1 MSSAARLQFDF
12 VTSSDQTSRDVEI
25 EQVVIAGWT
34 GRDAAALQAHIDEL
48 AEMGIP
54 GPSEVPMFYRT
65 SAAHLT
71 TANAIQ
77 VIGPD
82 SSGEVE
88 CFVLKTGGE
97 LWLGVGSE
105 HTDRKAETAGITLA
119 KQLCEKP
126 LGSTL
131 WRFSEVAGHL
141 DDLILRA
148 WIQEKGEQVLYQQG
162 TLAEMRPV
170 QELVDRYSSGAGLA
184 DNTLMFG
191 GTLAAIGGVR
201 PSERFGF
208 ELEDPRLGRLIRH
221 DYDIEELPVTG

>member
-1 MSSAARLQFDF
+1 MSSAALIRFEF
-12 VTSSDQTSRDVEI
+12 CSDAGQVEEDVEI

-34 GRDAAALQAHIDEL
+34 GRDAVALQAHIDEL

-54 GPSEVPMFYRT
+54 GPKEVPMFYRT
-65 SAAHLT
+65 SAAHVT

-88 CFVLKTGGE
+88 TFILKTGGD

-126 LGSTL
+126 LANQL
-131 WRFSEVAGHL
+131 WPLEEVADHL
-141 DDLILRA
+141 DQLILRA
-148 WIQEKGEQVLYQQG
+148 WIQEDGKRVLYQEG
-162 TLAEMRPV
+162 TLAEMRTC
-170 QELVDRYSSGAGLA
+170 QELMDLYSEGAGLD

-201 PSERFGF
+201 PSSRFEF
-208 ELEDPRLGRLIRH
+208 ELEDPVLGRRIQH
-221 DYDIEELPVTG
+221 GYDIEELPITG

>member
-1 MSSAARLQFDF
+1 MSSAALIRFEFCSAAGQIEK
-12 VTSSDQTSRDVEI
+12 DVEI

-34 GRDAAALQAHIDEL
+34 GRDAVALQAHIDEL

-54 GPSEVPMFYRT
+54 GPQEVPMFYRT
-65 SAAHLT
+65 SAAHVT

-88 CFVLKTGGE
+88 TFILKTGGD

-126 LGSTL
+126 LANQL
-131 WRFSEVAGHL
+131 WPLEEVTDHL
-141 DDLILRA
+141 DQLILRA
-148 WIQEKGEQVLYQQG
+148 WMQEDGKRVLYQEG
-162 TLAEMRPV
+162 TLAEMRTSH
-170 QELVDRYSSGAGLA
+170 ELIDL
-184 DNTLMFG
+184 
-191 GTLAAIGGVR
+191 
-201 PSERFGF
+201 
-208 ELEDPRLGRLIRH
+208 
-221 DYDIEELPVTG
+221 

>member
-1 MSSAARLQFDF
+1 MSSAALIRFEF
-12 VTSSDQTSRDVEI
+12 CSDAGQVEEDVEI

-34 GRDAAALQAHIDEL
+34 GRDAVALQAHIDEL

-54 GPSEVPMFYRT
+54 GPKEVPMFYRT
-65 SAAHLT
+65 SAAHVT

-88 CFVLKTGGE
+88 TFILKTGGD

-126 LGSTL
+126 LANQL
-131 WRFSEVAGHL
+131 WPLEEVADHL
-141 DDLILRA
+141 DQLILRA
-148 WIQEKGEQVLYQQG
+148 WIQEDGKRVLYQEG
-162 TLAEMRPV
+162 TLAEMRTC
-170 QELVDRYSSGAGLA
+170 QELMDLYSEGAGLD

-191 GTLAAIGGVR
+191 GTLAAIGVVR
-201 PSERFGF
+201 PSSRFEF
-208 ELEDPRLGRLIRH
+208 ELEDPVLGRRIQH
-221 DYDIEELPVTG
+221 GYDIEELPISG

>member
-1 MSSAARLQFDF
+1 MSSAALIRFEFCSAAGQIEK
-12 VTSSDQTSRDVEI
+12 DVEI

-34 GRDAAALQAHIDEL
+34 GRDAVALQAHIDEL

-54 GPSEVPMFYRT
+54 GPQEVPMFYRT
-65 SAAHLT
+65 PAAHVT
-71 TANAIQ
+71 PANAIQ

-88 CFVLKTGGE
+88 TFILKTGGD

-126 LGSTL
+126 LANQL
-131 WRFSEVAGHL
+131 WPLEEVTDHL
-141 DDLILRA
+141 DQLILRA
-148 WIQEKGEQVLYQQG
+148 WMQEDGKRVLYQEG
-162 TLAEMRPV
+162 TLAEMRTSH
-170 QELVDRYSSGAGLA
+170 ELIDLYSKGAGLD

-201 PSERFGF
+201 PSSRFEF
-208 ELEDPRLGRLIRH
+208 ELEDPQLGRRIQH
-221 DYDIEELPVTG
+221 GYDIEELPITG

>member
-1 MSSAARLQFDF
+1 MSSAALIRFEFCSAAGQIEK
-12 VTSSDQTSRDVEI
+12 DVEI

-34 GRDAAALQAHIDEL
+34 GRDAVALQAHIDEL

-54 GPSEVPMFYRT
+54 GPQEVPMFYRT
-65 SAAHLT
+65 SAAHVT

-88 CFVLKTGGE
+88 TCILKTGGD

-126 LGSTL
+126 LANQL
-131 WRFSEVAGHL
+131 WPLEEVTDHL
-141 DDLILRA
+141 DQLILRA
-148 WIQEKGEQVLYQQG
+148 WMQEDGKRVLYQEG
-162 TLAEMRPV
+162 TLAEMRTSH
-170 QELVDRYSSGAGLA
+170 ELIDLYSKGAGLD

-201 PSERFGF
+201 PSSRFEF
-208 ELEDPRLGRLIRH
+208 ELEDPQLGRRIQH
-221 DYDIEELPVTG
+221 GYDIEELPITG

>member
-1 MSSAARLQFDF
+1 MSSAALIRFEF
-12 VTSSDQTSRDVEI
+12 CSDAGQVEEDVEI

-34 GRDAAALQAHIDEL
+34 GRDAVALQAHIDEL

-54 GPSEVPMFYRT
+54 GPKEVPMFYRT
-65 SAAHLT
+65 SAAHVT

-88 CFVLKTGGE
+88 TFILKTGGD

-126 LGSTL
+126 LANQL
-131 WRFSEVAGHL
+131 WPLEEVADHL
-141 DDLILRA
+141 DQLILRA
-148 WIQEKGEQVLYQQG
+148 WIQEDGKRVLYQEG
-162 TLAEMRPV
+162 TLAEMRTC
-170 QELVDRYSSGAGLA
+170 QELMDLYSEGAGLD

-201 PSERFGF
+201 PSSRFEF
-208 ELEDPRLGRLIRH
+208 ELEDPVLGRRIQH
-221 DYDIEELPVTG
+221 GYDIEELPISG

>member
-1 MSSAARLQFDF
+1 MSSAALIRFEF
-12 VTSSDQTSRDVEI
+12 CSDAGQGEEDVEI

-34 GRDAAALQAHIDEL
+34 GRDAVALQAHIDEL

-54 GPSEVPMFYRT
+54 GPQEVPMFYRT
-65 SAAHLT
+65 SAAHVT

-88 CFVLKTGGE
+88 TFILKTGGD

-126 LGSTL
+126 LANQL
-131 WRFSEVAGHL
+131 WPLEEVTDHL
-141 DDLILRA
+141 DQLILRA
-148 WIQEKGEQVLYQQG
+148 WMQEDGKRVLYQEG
-162 TLAEMRPV
+162 TLAEMRTSH
-170 QELVDRYSSGAGLA
+170 ELIDLYSKGAGLD

-201 PSERFGF
+201 PSSRFEF
-208 ELEDPRLGRLIRH
+208 ELEDPQLGRRIQH
-221 DYDIEELPVTG
+221 GYDIEELPITG

>member
-1 MSSAARLQFDF
+1 MSSAALIRFEFCSAAGQIEK
-12 VTSSDQTSRDVEI
+12 DVEI

-34 GRDAAALQAHIDEL
+34 GRDAVALQAHIDEL

-54 GPSEVPMFYRT
+54 GPQEVPMFYRT
-65 SAAHLT
+65 SAAHVT

-88 CFVLKTGGE
+88 TFILKTGGD

-126 LGSTL
+126 LANQL
-131 WRFSEVAGHL
+131 WPLEEVTDHL
-141 DDLILRA
+141 DQLILRA
-148 WIQEKGEQVLYQQG
+148 WMQEDGKRVLYQEG
-162 TLAEMRPV
+162 TLAEMRTSH
-170 QELVDRYSSGAGLA
+170 ELIDLYSKGAGLD

-201 PSERFGF
+201 PSSRFEF
-208 ELEDPRLGRLIRH
+208 ELEDPQLGRRIQH
-221 DYDIEELPVTG
+221 GYDIEELPITG

>member
-1 MSSAARLQFDF
+1 MSSAARLKFEF
-12 VTSSDQTSRDVEI
+12 VTAQGLVQQDVEI

-34 GRDAAALQAHIDEL
+34 GRDQAALQAHIDEL

-54 GPSEVPMFYRT
+54 GPQEVPMFYRT

-71 TANAIQ
+71 TADAIQ

-88 CFVLKTGGE
+88 YFVLKIEGE
-97 LWLGVGSE
+97 LWLGVASE
-105 HTDRKAETAGITLA
+105 HTDRKAETVGITLA

-126 LGSTL
+126 LGNIL
-131 WRFSEVAGHL
+131 WPYKQVVEHM
-141 DDLILRA
+141 DELILRS
-148 WIQEKGEQVLYQQG
+148 WIHENGNRVLYQEG
-162 TLAEMRPV
+162 TLSEMRPC
-170 QELVDRYSSGAGLA
+170 QELIDRYSDGAGLA

-201 PSERFGF
+201 PSLRFDF
-208 ELEDPRLGRLIRH
+208 ELEDPVLGRSILH
-221 DYDIEELPVTG
+221 GYDIEELPITG